1 MGDPDAAMSG
11 VEGGKRK
18 TAHASEA
25 GAKSDT
31 LPPNVLKVRVTKG
44 EKFVPGRVAVRP

>member
-18 TAHASEA
+18 VGHASE
-25 GAKSDT
+25 GHAKSDT
-31 LPPNVLKVRVTKG
+31 LPPNVLKVRVPKG
-44 EKFVPGRVAVRP
+44 EKFVPVRVAVRP